1 MLSYDNHFD
10 YNGQFLREIY
20 LVRPSLLDK
29 YIDYL
34 INKKESSFSDHKERH
49 RCFFDLDDFIEIYNK
64 IFEQLLK
71 NYRFP
76 KMSVPY
82 FLESLLLPIQNEQ
95 NLLKKQDEW
104 IRQCIQLCSN
114 DETKMHCLFSV
125 ISKLK
130 IERKKEYVLL
140 FLKNNPSVEDFER
153 MPLTPISWSWSG
165 SAVPMYSAWI
175 EYLESL
181 LPSLIGL
188 KWIKHKKYI
197 ETKIDYLKRQIE
209 SEEIDEILRG

>member
-1 MLSYDNHFD
+1 M
-10 YNGQFLREIY
+10 
-20 LVRPSLLDK
+20 
-29 YIDYL
+29 
-34 INKKESSFSDHKERH
+34 
-49 RCFFDLDDFIEIYNK
+49 
-64 IFEQLLK
+64 
-71 NYRFP
+71 
-76 KMSVPY
+76 
-82 FLESLLLPIQNEQ
+82 
-95 NLLKKQDEW
+95 KKQDEW

-114 DETKMHCLFSV
+114 DETKMYCLFSV

-140 FLKNNPSVEDFER
+140 LLENNPSVEDFER
-153 MPLTPISWSWSG
+153 IPLTPISWSWSG